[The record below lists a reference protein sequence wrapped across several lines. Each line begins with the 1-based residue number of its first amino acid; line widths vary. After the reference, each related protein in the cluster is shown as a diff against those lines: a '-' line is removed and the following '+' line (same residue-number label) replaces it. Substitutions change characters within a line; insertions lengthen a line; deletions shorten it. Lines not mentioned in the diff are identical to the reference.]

1 MAAQKPGLLDGLWE
15 GGLWRLR
22 DPGMSG
28 SGANA
33 GVITCQPSGA
43 AVGSEEGPEEATHSI
58 VSRDAGGSI
67 RYRGGTW
74 GSGSRLDHDGGVAGG
89 GPRVASGN
97 DTFQVPYQPGCQ
109 GLSVLG
115 ICPVCH
121 FKMFFW
127 NTSATVLS

>member
-58 VSRDAGGSI
+58 VLRDGGRSI
-67 RYRGGTW
+67 R
-74 GSGSRLDHDGGVAGG
+74 
-89 GPRVASGN
+89 
-97 DTFQVPYQPGCQ
+97 
-109 GLSVLG
+109 
-115 ICPVCH
+115 
-121 FKMFFW
+121 
-127 NTSATVLS
+127 